1 MREDRTPR
9 VRLTANRNYWD
20 TDRGPFLQEII
31 FRNDLSPQQALELVC
46 TTDGEVDMVTEVPP
60 SAAARVEKSE
70 HARLVSID
78 AVRSIAGIINR
89 DAEDLPLADKRARI
103 ALNLAINRKR
113 LVQEAM
119 FGYADP
125 LASLTPPS
133 AVTFVHRLSPY
144 SHDPVRA
151 AELWREAGASAGRP
165 LRIAAPEEMEKL
177 AARVA
182 SDLIEALG
190 IGCEVIVYR
199 GAEKLESRRRL
210 AQREQPREWDVLI
223 FEQGAQSSDAPPLE
237 VHRAF
242 VGETGELRAGPVVP
256 EFEELYKELVNKT
269 SPIALSHLSYKIDQF
284 VQEEALAL
292 FLCAPHALYAV
303 NQYVEFEPYRTT
315 FELAD
320 CKVSEKHWSR
330 R

>member
-1 MREDRTPR
+1 M
-9 VRLTANRNYWD
+9 
-20 TDRGPFLQEII
+20 QEIV
-31 FRNDLSPQQALELVC
+31 FRNDISPQQALELVC
-46 TTDGEVDMVTEVPP
+46 TTDGEVDLVTEVPA

-78 AVRSIAGIINR
+78 AVRSIVGIFNR
-89 DAEDLPLADKRARI
+89 ESEDLPLADKRARL
-103 ALNLAINRKR
+103 ALNLAVNRKR
-113 LVQEAM
+113 IVDEAM
-119 FGYADP
+119 FGHADP
-125 LASLTPPS
+125 LAGLIPPS

-144 SHDPVRA
+144 SHDPERA
-151 AELWREAGASAGRP
+151 AALWREADANPSRP
-165 LRIAAPEEMEKL
+165 LRVAAPEELERL

-182 SDLIEALG
+182 SDFINALG
-190 IGCEVIVYR
+190 VRCEVVIYR

-210 AQREQPREWDVLI
+210 AQREQPRDWDVLL

-242 VGETGELRAGPVVP
+242 VGETGELRAGPIVP
-256 EFEELYKELVNKT
+256 EFETLYKELVSKT
-269 SPIALSHLSYKIDQF
+269 SPIAMSHLSYKIDQF
-284 VQEEALAL
+284 VHEEALAL

-303 NQYVEFEPYRTT
+303 NQHVEFEPYRTT